1 MHILIVNGS
10 TPYPDAKGAL
20 TAALVQQYQQCCEQR
35 GWSVETSLTGSFD
48 IVEEQAKITRADL
61 IIFQFPVYWYQVP
74 SGLKRYLDEILTMDF
89 AYYASEEYAHGPAL
103 TGKRYL
109 VSTTWAAPE
118 TATKAGGFLAR
129 HSLEEIFLPLALTM
143 KFCGIEKVQES
154 PVSFW
159 GVHDKTV
166 KTDYETVI
174 KGIIGSI
181 DPE

>member
-10 TPYPDAKGAL
+10 TPYPDAKGTL

-48 IVEEQAKITRADL
+48 IAEEQAKITRADL

-74 SGLKRYLDEILTMDF
+74 SGLKRYLI
-89 AYYASEEYAHGPAL
+89 
-103 TGKRYL
+103 
-109 VSTTWAAPE
+109 STTWAAPE

-143 KFCGIEKVQES
+143 KFCGIEKIQES

-174 KGIIGSI
+174 KGVIGSI